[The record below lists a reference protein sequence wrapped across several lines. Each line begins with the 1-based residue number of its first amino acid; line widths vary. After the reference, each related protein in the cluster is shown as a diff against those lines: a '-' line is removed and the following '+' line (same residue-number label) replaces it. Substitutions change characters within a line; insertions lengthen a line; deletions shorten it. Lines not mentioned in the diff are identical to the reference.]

1 MRVFSLLASFAAAL
15 SSDVTFDEFLT
26 MFGKS
31 YPAEELAMRV
41 GLFESARAEIL
52 AHNSNPSR
60 KFDMGF
66 NEFTDWT
73 AGELASMRGRA
84 KSSRT
89 DTSSTSA
96 LRLIATSPKDLP
108 KHVDWR
114 TAVTSSG
121 GPVVSAVK
129 NQGGC
134 GSCWAHAATE
144 VIESHLALATG
155 VMQDLS
161 QQHMMACVNNKQQ
174 CGGRGGCA
182 GATAELGFQWVI
194 DNGGISDEWH
204 VPYLMMNGPA
214 SNQTGTELCPNYSAA
229 PKLATIESFETL
241 PLNDPQALMEAVQD
255 GPVAVSVDASGWSK
269 YESGIFD
276 GCNAENPDID
286 HAVVLVGYG
295 EDTNGNMWWTIRNS
309 WGPSWGENGFIR
321 IRRNWPKYDEPCGVD
336 VKPLDGSGCPGGPPT
351 MRVCGVCGILSD
363 SATVKGTKPVTD
375 PSHHHV
381 FVV

>member
-1 MRVFSLLASFAAAL
+1 
-15 SSDVTFDEFLT
+15 

-31 YPAEELAMRV
+31 YPAEELEMRAR
-41 GLFESARAEIL
+41 LFESARAEIL

-60 KFDMGF
+60 MFDMGF
-66 NEFTDWT
+66 NEFTDLT
-73 AGELASMRGRA
+73 AGELSSMRGRA

-89 DTSSTSA
+89 DTSSTPA
-96 LRLIATSPKDLP
+96 LRLTVTSSKDLP
-108 KHVDWR
+108 KQVDWR

-161 QQHMMACVNNKQQ
+161 QQHMMACVNNKKQ

-214 SNQTGTELCPNYSAA
+214 ANQTGTELCPNYSAA
-229 PKLATIESFETL
+229 PKLATIDSFETL

-255 GPVAVSVDASGWSK
+255 GPVAVSVDASAWSK

-276 GCNAENPDID
+276 GCNQENPDID

-309 WGPSWGENGFIR
+309 WGPTWGENGFIR

-336 VKPLDGSGCPGGPPT
+336 VKPLDGVGCPGGPAT
-351 MRVCGVCGILSD
+351 MKVCGVCGIVSD
-363 SATVKGTKPVTD
+363 SSTVKGAKPVTD